1 MGNTVH
7 SVSIEST
14 TVYHSE
20 MDMSNLENLGFQVSV
35 LLWYVKI
42 GSQEIDSL
50 KMRYLLQIRP
60 TDYGL
65 QEALLAALQAKL
77 RV

>member
-1 MGNTVH
+1 
-7 SVSIEST
+7 
-14 TVYHSE
+14 
-20 MDMSNLENLGFQVSV
+20 MSNLENLGFQVSV
-35 LLWYVKI
+35 LLWYVKT

-50 KMRYLLQIRP
+50 KMRYVLQIRP